1 MLLKSLQSSPLRN
14 PEEYRKD
21 KTLSLGILSSSTE
34 LNALTDVALLTQTGY
49 LTIKTIEYGTSVF
62 VGYPN
67 KEVRTVMAQLY
78 MEQLL
83 GGRVAGQVGAGPIV
97 QVLSEDGPE
106 SLFHILNRLF
116 LSIDYHRFPVRD
128 EFSVRAFVQI
138 YFAAAGL
145 DPIVERPNSHGRSDL
160 DVGASNRHWLLE
172 FKTSHGNEDAKIN
185 LMKQYARLKKGST
198 ESKFPVLKKSGL

>member
-21 KTLSLGILSSSTE
+21 KTLSLDILSSSTE
-34 LNALTDVALLTQTGY
+34 LNALTDLALLTQTGY

-67 KEVRTVMAQLY
+67 KEVRTAMAQLY

-83 GGRVAGQVGAGPIV
+83 GGHVAGQVGAGPIV

-116 LSIDYHRFPVRD
+116 LSIDYHRLPVRD
-128 EFSVRAFVQI
+128 PVFS
-138 YFAAAGL
+138 L
-145 DPIVERPNSHGRSDL
+145 
-160 DVGASNRHWLLE
+160 
-172 FKTSHGNEDAKIN
+172 
-185 LMKQYARLKKGST
+185 
-198 ESKFPVLKKSGL
+198 